1 MLNREQ
7 ALALVLRRLA
17 ALGRELGKPALQN
30 ADEQTRLFGETAALD
45 SIGLVTLIADLEEDI
60 RVATGKTVTLAD
72 EKAMSRLTSPFRRVD
87 LLAEYVVEI
96 VACPSSWRGTP
107 KPFRRVCFWTSPSRA
122 DAFR

>member
-1 MLNREQ
+1 MLTHEQ
-7 ALALVLRRLA
+7 SLKIVLHRLA
-17 ALGRELGKPALQN
+17 ALGQELGKPELIQ

-60 RVATGKTVTLAD
+60 RVATGKNVTLAD

-96 VACPSSWRGTP
+96 TRT
-107 KPFRRVCFWTSPSRA
+107 
-122 DAFR
+122 

>member
-1 MLNREQ
+1 MRITSRSTVPPVNPMLTREQ

-17 ALGRELGKPALQN
+17 ALGRELGKPTLEK
-30 ADEQTRLFGETAALD
+30 ADAQTRLFGEAAALD

-96 VACPSSWRGTP
+96 VGR
-107 KPFRRVCFWTSPSRA
+107 
-122 DAFR
+122 

>member
-1 MLNREQ
+1 MLTHEQ
-7 ALALVLRRLA
+7 SLKIVLHRLA
-17 ALGRELGKPALQN
+17 ALGQELGKPELIQ

-60 RVATGKTVTLAD
+60 RVATGKNVTLAD

-96 VACPSSWRGTP
+96 TRN
-107 KPFRRVCFWTSPSRA
+107 
-122 DAFR
+122 

>member
-1 MLNREQ
+1 MTHEL

-17 ALGRELGKPALQN
+17 ALGRELGKPALEQ
-30 ADEQTRLFGETAALD
+30 ADGQTHLFGETAALD

-87 LLAEYVVEI
+87 LLTEYIVE
-96 VACPSSWRGTP
+96 ATSSP
-107 KPFRRVCFWTSPSRA
+107 N
-122 DAFR
+122 

>member
-17 ALGRELGKPALQN
+17 ALGRELGKPALEQ
-30 ADEQTRLFGETAALD
+30 ADAATRLFGESAALD
-45 SIGLVTLIADLEEDI
+45 SIGLVTLIADLDEDI

-96 VACPSSWRGTP
+96 VGR
-107 KPFRRVCFWTSPSRA
+107 
-122 DAFR
+122 

>member
-1 MLNREQ
+1 MLNRDQ

-30 ADEQTRLFGETAALD
+30 ADGQTRLFGEAAALD
-45 SIGLVTLIADLEEDI
+45 SIGLGPLIADLEEDI

-87 LLAEYVVEI
+87 LLAEYVVE
-96 VACPSSWRGTP
+96 VANR
-107 KPFRRVCFWTSPSRA
+107 
-122 DAFR
+122 